1 MQTVVTVRHGELPD
15 DTREYIRRKCE
26 KLVHLFERVTAIT
39 TTVEYE
45 KDRAKVELLVDAEH
59 KHDFVAHAEG
69 PSDHRGDGVGPIF
82 DGVLHKMEQQL
93 RRYKEKLQDHRRD
106 PSTAELTAVVP
117 ELDGPAPD
125 DPEAAPEPV

>member
-15 DTREYIRRKCE
+15 DTRDYIRRKCDR
-26 KLVHLFERVTAIT
+26 LLHLFERVTAIE

-59 KHDFVAHAEG
+59 KHDFVAHSEG
-69 PSDHRGDGVGPIF
+69 PSGNRGDGVAPIF
-82 DGVLHKMEQQL
+82 DGVLHKMEQQI

-106 PSTAELTAVVP
+106 PSTAELTAP
-117 ELDGPAPD
+117 
-125 DPEAAPEPV
+125 APEPAEPEVDAETV